1 VRSRKELT
9 GFRQRD
15 RVVVGDQRRP
25 WSAIVAHAASALD
38 QRYSALTSTGLF
50 RFSLSHNSQLL
61 PRRFFLQVAEAR
73 GAAAGWSAR
82 TPIER
87 YAERLRGKIFLK
99 RAKKWG
105 VKPFLVLM

>member
-1 VRSRKELT
+1 
-9 GFRQRD
+9 
-15 RVVVGDQRRP
+15 
-25 WSAIVAHAASALD
+25 
-38 QRYSALTSTGLF
+38 
-50 RFSLSHNSQLL
+50 
-61 PRRFFLQVAEAR
+61 LQVAEAR
-73 GAAAGWSAR
+73 SAAAGWSAR